1 MKYKSMLDVID
12 LGKIKSAEMKAS
24 AMGSS
29 QLFVRAKALLLKR
42 APDLLLASLMLIVFS
57 PLLFLIMLAIKIGSP
72 GPVFYKQIR
81 LGKGGKPFG
90 FYKFRSMYVNAD
102 DAEHRSYVKNL
113 IKAGNPYDV
122 DENGKPL
129 FKISDDGRVTRVG
142 RLLRKYSVDE
152 FPQLFNVLRGEM
164 SLVGPRPPLPHE
176 YHNYRDW
183 HRKRLDGIPG
193 ITGLWQV
200 SGKNRIPFE
209 EMVKLD
215 IHYLKNWSLW
225 LDIKIILRTI
235 PVMLKGEGY

>member
-1 MKYKSMLDVID
+1 MLDVID

-29 QLFVRAKALLLKR
+29 QLFVRAKALFLKR
-42 APDLLLASLMLIVFS
+42 APDLLLASLMLIVFF
-57 PLLFLIMLAIKIGSP
+57 PLLFLIMLAIKIGGP
-72 GPVFYKQIR
+72 GPVFYRQIR
-81 LGKGGKPFG
+81 LGKGGNPFR

-102 DAEHRSYVKNL
+102 DAEHRSYVENL

-122 DENGKPL
+122 DENGKAL
-129 FKISDDGRVTRVG
+129 FKISDDGRITRVG
-142 RLLRKYSVDE
+142 KLIRKYSLDE

-164 SLVGPRPPLPHE
+164 SLVGPRPPLPCE
-176 YHNYRDW
+176 YKDYRDW

-200 SGKNRIPFE
+200 SGKNKIPFE

-215 IHYLKNWSLW
+215 IHYLENWSLW

>member
-12 LGKIKSAEMKAS
+12 LGKIESAEMKAS
-24 AMGSS
+24 AVGWS

-42 APDLLLASLMLIVFS
+42 APDLLLASLMLVVFS
-57 PLLFLIMLAIKIGSP
+57 PVLFLITLAIKIGSS
-72 GPVFYKQIR
+72 GPAFYKQIR
-81 LGKGGKPFG
+81 LGKKGEPFR

-113 IKAGNPYDV
+113 IKTGNPYDV

-129 FKISDDGRVTRVG
+129 FKISDDGRITSVG
-142 RLLRKYSVDE
+142 KLIRKYSLDE

-164 SLVGPRPPLPHE
+164 SLVGPRPPLPCE
-176 YHNYRDW
+176 YKDYRDW

-200 SGKNRIPFE
+200 SGKNKIPFE

-215 IHYLKNWSLW
+215 IHYLENWSLW
-225 LDIKIILRTI
+225 LDIKIILRTM

>member
-12 LGKIKSAEMKAS
+12 LGKIKSAEIKAS

-29 QLFVRAKALLLKR
+29 QLFVKEKALLLKR

-72 GPVFYKQIR
+72 GPVLHAQIR
-81 LGKGGKPFG
+81 LGKGGKPFR
-90 FYKFRSMYVNAD
+90 FYKFRSMYVNTD
-102 DAEHRSYVKNL
+102 DTGHRSYVKKL
-113 IKAGNPYDV
+113 ITADNPYKV

-129 FKISDDGRVTRVG
+129 FKICDDGRVTRVG
-142 RLLRKYSVDE
+142 SLIRKYSLDE

-164 SLVGPRPPLPHE
+164 SLVGPRPPLPYE
-176 YHNYRDW
+176 YEDYSDW

-200 SGKNRIPFE
+200 SGKNTIPFE
-209 EMVKLD
+209 EMVELD

-225 LDIKIILRTI
+225 LDINIILRTI
-235 PVMLKGEGY
+235 PAMLNGRDC

>member
-1 MKYKSMLDVID
+1 MKYKSIVDVID

-57 PLLFLIMLAIKIGSP
+57 PLLFLIMLAIKIGSS
-72 GPVFYKQIR
+72 GPVFYKQMR
-81 LGKGGKPFG
+81 LGKGGKPFR

-102 DAEHRSYVKNL
+102 DAGHRSYVKNL

-129 FKISDDGRVTRVG
+129 FKICDDGRVTRVG
-142 RLLRKYSVDE
+142 KLIRKYNLDE

-176 YHNYRDW
+176 YKDYRNW

-225 LDIKIILRTI
+225 LDIKIILRTM
-235 PVMLKGEGY
+235 PVMLKGEDY